1 MGVHSTVRRTLGSVG
16 GSVRRLLTLAP
27 CPVEGC
33 PAGGGASP
41 IPASTSDCSLRC
53 SRNADRPEGG
63 LPFSDRNQPLH
74 QSARK
79 PGSHV
84 LLFRPSHVRNRH
96 RPPSW
101 ASTQI
106 PLHGYDSESRPFPS
120 VAPRGGTR
128 ASSQVRHGVPS
139 HGFPHSMAIRP
150 AVTARRGLTRA
161 RRRER

>member
-1 MGVHSTVRRTLGSVG
+1 MGAHSTVRRTLGSVG
-16 GSVRRLLTLAP
+16 GSIRRLLTLAP

-33 PAGGGASP
+33 PAGGCTLP

-53 SRNADRPEGG
+53 SRNADLPLGG

-79 PGSHV
+79 PGSH
-84 LLFRPSHVRNRH
+84 LPLFRPFHVRNRP
-96 RPPSW
+96 RPPSR

-106 PLHGYDSESRPFPS
+106 PLHGYDSESRPFPP
-120 VAPRGGTR
+120 VAPKGGTR
-128 ASSQVRHGVPS
+128 ESSQMRHGVPPHCS
-139 HGFPHSMAIRP
+139 PHSMAIRP
-150 AVTARRGLTRA
+150 VVTARRGLTRA

>member
-1 MGVHSTVRRTLGSVG
+1 MGAHSTVRRTPGSVG
-16 GSVRRLLTLAP
+16 GSIRRLLTPAP

-33 PAGGGASP
+33 PAGGGAPP

-53 SRNADRPEGG
+53 SRNADLPLGG
-63 LPFSDRNQPLH
+63 LPFSDRSLSLH

-84 LLFRPSHVRNRH
+84 LHFRPFHVRNRH

-101 ASTQI
+101 ASTQM
-106 PLHGYDSESRPFPS
+106 PVHGDDSTSRPFPS
-120 VAPRGGTR
+120 VAPKGWTREFSQMRRG
-128 ASSQVRHGVPS
+128 APPHCS
-139 HGFPHSMAIRP
+139 PHSMAIRP

>member
-1 MGVHSTVRRTLGSVG
+1 MGAQSTDQRTLGSVG
-16 GSVRRLLTLAP
+16 GSIRRFFPLAL

-33 PAGGGASP
+33 PAGGCTPP

-53 SRNADRPEGG
+53 SGIADLPLGG

-79 PGSHV
+79 PGSH
-84 LLFRPSHVRNRH
+84 LPLFRPFHVRNRP
-96 RPPSW
+96 RPSSW

-106 PLHGYDSESRPFPS
+106 PVHGDDSTSHPFPS
-120 VAPRGGTR
+120 VAPKGWTR
-128 ASSQVRHGVPS
+128 ASSQVRHGVPPHCS
-139 HGFPHSMAIRP
+139 PHSMAIRP

-161 RRRER
+161 RRGER

>member
-1 MGVHSTVRRTLGSVG
+1 MGAHSTVRRTLGSVG
-16 GSVRRLLTLAP
+16 GSIRRLLTLAP

-33 PAGGGASP
+33 PAGGCTLP
-41 IPASTSDCSLRC
+41 IPASTSGCSLRC
-53 SRNADRPEGG
+53 SRNADLPLGG

-79 PGSHV
+79 PGSH
-84 LLFRPSHVRNRH
+84 LPLFRPFHDRNRP

-106 PLHGYDSESRPFPS
+106 PVHGYDSTSRSFPC
-120 VAPRGGTR
+120 VAPKGWTR
-128 ASSQVRHGVPS
+128 ASSQMRHGVPPHCS
-139 HGFPHSMAIRP
+139 PHSMAIRP
-150 AVTARRGLTRA
+150 VVTARRGLTRA